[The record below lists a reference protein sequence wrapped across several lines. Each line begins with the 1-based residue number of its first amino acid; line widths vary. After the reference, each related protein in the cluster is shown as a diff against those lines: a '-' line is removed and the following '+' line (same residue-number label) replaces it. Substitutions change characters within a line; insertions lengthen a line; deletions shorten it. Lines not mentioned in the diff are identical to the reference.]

1 MEIRFNT
8 MIESLINSSLSKELI
23 TIILAML
30 PVAELRLSIPIAI
43 TVFHMPWYEAF
54 GLGILGNM
62 IPVPFLLLFFDWGS
76 KLVQK
81 VPVGKRFIDWLL
93 KRTARHTGS
102 IQKYK
107 FAGLAVFVAIPL
119 PLTGA
124 WTATLLAY
132 ILGLKF
138 WPSLLSILL
147 GVIGAA
153 VIVTILTLLGWVGA
167 GIAIAALIIL
177 AAVGAWKL

>member
-62 IPVPFLLLFFDWGS
+62 IPVPFYYSFLIGVPNWCRKCPSGKNLL
-76 KLVQK
+76 
-81 VPVGKRFIDWLL
+81 
-93 KRTARHTGS
+93 TGS
-102 IQKYK
+102 
-107 FAGLAVFVAIPL
+107 
-119 PLTGA
+119 
-124 WTATLLAY
+124 
-132 ILGLKF
+132 
-138 WPSLLSILL
+138 
-147 GVIGAA
+147 
-153 VIVTILTLLGWVGA
+153 
-167 GIAIAALIIL
+167 
-177 AAVGAWKL
+177 

>member
-1 MEIRFNT
+1 MLD
-8 MIESLINSSLSKELI
+8 SLINSNLSKELI

-30 PVAELRLSIPIAI
+30 PIAELRLSIPVAI
-43 TVFHMPWYEAF
+43 TVLNLPWYEAF
-54 GLGILGNM
+54 ALGILGNL
-62 IPVPFLLLFFDWGS
+62 IPVPFLLLFFEGAAKLLRKISIGS
-76 KLVQK
+76 KLV
-81 VPVGKRFIDWLL
+81 DWVL

-102 IQKYK
+102 IQKYE
-107 FAGLAVFVAIPL
+107 FAGLAIFVAIPL

-124 WTATLLAY
+124 WTASLLAY

-138 WPSLLSILL
+138 WPSFLSICL

-153 VIVTILTLLGWVGA
+153 VIVTTLTLLGWVGA
-167 GIAIAALIIL
+167 GIAILALVVL

>member
-1 MEIRFNT
+1 MLD
-8 MIESLINSSLSKELI
+8 SLINSTLSKELI
-23 TIILAML
+23 TVILSML

-54 GLGILGNM
+54 GLGVLGNL
-62 IPVPFLLLFFDWGS
+62 IPVPFLLLFFDGAS

-81 VPVGKRFIDWLL
+81 IPIGKRFIDWLL
-93 KRTARHTGS
+93 KRTARHTAS
-102 IQKYK
+102 IQKYE

-124 WTATLLAY
+124 WTASLLAY

-138 WPSLLSILL
+138 WPSFLAICL

-153 VIVTILTLLGWVGA
+153 IIVTILTLLGWVGA
-167 GIAIAALIIL
+167 GIAIVALIVL
-177 AAVGAWKL
+177 AVIGAWKL